1 MISSYAIIQ
10 DQSSIGAMQSMDTE
24 VVEFSGGAVR
34 VTEQI
39 EAWLTDLSNAMKQTL
54 MGQLDA
60 VRCVTMMKT

>member
-1 MISSYAIIQ
+1 
-10 DQSSIGAMQSMDTE
+10 MQSMDTE
-24 VVEFSGGAVR
+24 VVDFSGGAVR

-60 VRCVTMMKT
+60 VRCVMMMMMMKNIRQHVNV